1 MNQVKWTH
9 MLIVRQ
15 VVAVAVLLTMS
26 NAAVFAE
33 NPVAL
38 HREFMATKGQFVLTA
53 PQNMN
58 VADVHARLI
67 ALMND
72 TGSELQNVGPTEI
85 TARTTFATFADQML
99 VLVPGGLVDI
109 NYQRAA
115 YNATGAPIYRVRR
128 ITLTQEDGESVRV
141 QFCARVAQYNPRSNG
156 PPDVRIATKC
166 KLDFREWYAL
176 REATARLF
184 D

>member
-85 TARTTFATFADQML
+85 TARTTFATFADPML
-99 VLVPGGLVDI
+99 VPIPGVVIDL
-109 NYQRAA
+109 NYQRAVHD
-115 YNATGAPIYRVRR
+115 ATGAPIYQVRR
-128 ITLTQEDGESVRV
+128 ITLAQEDGEPVRV
-141 QFCARVAQYNPRSNG
+141 QFCSRVKQYTSRSNG
-156 PPDVRIATKC
+156 PPDIRVATQC
-166 KLDFREWYAL
+166 KLAFREWNAL
-176 REATARLF
+176 RQATSRLF

>member
-1 MNQVKWTH
+1 M
-9 MLIVRQ
+9 MIVRQ
-15 VVAVAVLLTMS
+15 AIAFAILLTMG
-26 NAAVFAE
+26 NAAVFAA

-38 HREFMATKGQFVLTA
+38 QREFMAAKGQFVLIA

-72 TGSELQNVGPTEI
+72 TGSELQKVEPTEI

-99 VLVPGGLVDI
+99 VLIPGGVVDI

-115 YNATGAPIYRVRR
+115 YNAAGVPIYRVRR
-128 ITLTQEDGESVRV
+128 ITLTQEDGEPVRA

-166 KLDFREWYAL
+166 KLDFREWHAL
-176 REATARLF
+176 REATAHLF
-184 D
+184 E